1 MNSRTLIFDVDGTL
15 VDSMTVDVE
24 LYFSAV
30 RSVFGD
36 VRFRDV
42 HDYEHVSDSGILA
55 EVMTDNTIDGRDEQL
70 AAVRNRFVSDLRHHI
85 DLHGPLDVIPGALEF
100 FEQVRL
106 DQDTRVAIATGGWR
120 ESAQLKLETAGFTL
134 DGVPLLSSNDAM
146 ARTDIMRL
154 AQRHCGAGDGPVTYF
169 GDAEWDRRACD
180 ALGWNFVPV
189 GPRVGGVQSFE
200 ELTLHVD

>member
-70 AAVRNRFVSDLRHHI
+70 AAVRNRFVSDLRPH
-85 DLHGPLDVIPGALEF
+85 
-100 FEQVRL
+100 R
-106 DQDTRVAIATGGWR
+106 
-120 ESAQLKLETAGFTL
+120 SAWA
-134 DGVPLLSSNDAM
+134 A
-146 ARTDIMRL
+146 
-154 AQRHCGAGDGPVTYF
+154 
-169 GDAEWDRRACD
+169 
-180 ALGWNFVPV
+180 
-189 GPRVGGVQSFE
+189 
-200 ELTLHVD
+200 